1 VGTKIEV
8 VQLGNGISE
17 NDLLVHDEQGDL
29 IHSFLL
35 ARMRRAEFPEPIG
48 VFRDVQAPTFDDQMN
63 DQIKF
68 AKQKRGAGDLNQLF
82 RSGDTWQVA

>member
-1 VGTKIEV
+1 
-8 VQLGNGISE
+8 
-17 NDLLVHDEQGDL
+17 
-29 IHSFLL
+29 
-35 ARMRRAEFPEPIG
+35 
-48 VFRDVQAPTFDDQMN
+48 VQAPTFDDQMN